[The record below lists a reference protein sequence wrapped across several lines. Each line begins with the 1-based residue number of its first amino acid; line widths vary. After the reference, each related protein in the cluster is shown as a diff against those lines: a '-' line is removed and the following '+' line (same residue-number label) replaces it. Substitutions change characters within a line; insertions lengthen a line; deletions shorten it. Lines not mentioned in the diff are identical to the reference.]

1 MSAEKNQNKHSKFDT
16 KFVIRHCRNDMIHTK
31 VRDCGDK
38 CDVCSDPKGVKKKL
52 EGYQAFLVQKEGNSR
67 LGSGALVITNGD
79 NGDDID
85 SDLYEGGRRG

>member
-1 MSAEKNQNKHSKFDT
+1 MISIFDDPS
-16 KFVIRHCRNDMIHTK
+16 NDMIYTK

>member
-1 MSAEKNQNKHSKFDT
+1 MTSFSTMVKYCEDAGICRHSVFSKYFGD
-16 KFVIRHCRNDMIHTK
+16 K